1 MEILILSLKNAID
14 RRNYMIKLFNNQT
27 CTFID
32 SLSPNNIDI
41 NLLKYSNKYLSKEA
55 VATFETHRKTI
66 ELSKQKDNY
75 VLILEDDA
83 TPYFDDYL
91 NRIDKLISI
100 APEFDIMV
108 LGWIKGTPFR
118 VNPKSEFI
126 KVRNFLG
133 MHSYIINT
141 KNADKI
147 LNVLDRPNQHID
159 KRISK
164 LISSNKIIGLFPK
177 EKIFYQQ
184 KSFKSQIPKK

>member
-164 LISSNKIIGLFPK
+164 LISSNKIIGIFPK

>member
-1 MEILILSLKNAID
+1 MEIFILSLKNAID
-14 RRNYMIKLFNNQT
+14 RREYMIKLFNNQKF
-27 CTFID
+27 TFVD

-41 NLLKYSNKYLSKEA
+41 NLLKYSNKHLSKEA

-91 NRIDKLISI
+91 NRIDELISI

-108 LGWIKGTPFR
+108 LGWIRGRPFIA
-118 VNPKSEFI
+118 NPQSEFMEL
-126 KVRNFLG
+126 RNFLG

-159 KRISK
+159 IRISS
-164 LISSNKIIGLFPK
+164 LISSNRIIGLFPK

-184 KSFKSQIPKK
+184 KSFKTQIPKR

>member
-164 LISSNKIIGLFPK
+164 LISSNKIIGIFPK

-184 KSFKSQIPKK
+184 KSFKTQIPKK